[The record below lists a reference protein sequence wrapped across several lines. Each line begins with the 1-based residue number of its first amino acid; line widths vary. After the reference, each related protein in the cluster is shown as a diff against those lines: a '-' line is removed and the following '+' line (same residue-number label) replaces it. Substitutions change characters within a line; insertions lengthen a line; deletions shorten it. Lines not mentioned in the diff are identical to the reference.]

1 MLLVA
6 LLVFIALTCSF
17 FYLITA
23 VAGNSQAEHLSFSGL
38 ILAIT
43 FGFLCA
49 RIYYV
54 DGDSLRNNFRRAQL
68 NNAQETVESYQR
80 ALENE
85 KSK

>member
-1 MLLVA
+1 MILVA
-6 LLVFIALTCSF
+6 LLVFIALTCTF
-17 FYLITA
+17 FYLITT

-43 FGFLCA
+43 FGFLFA

-54 DGDSLRNNFRRAQL
+54 DGDSLRNHYRRAQL
-68 NNAQETVESYQR
+68 KNAQEAVESYQR
-80 ALENE
+80 ALESE